1 MALPE
6 ERDHVIT
13 HLGVPK
19 AHRDAP
25 HRPPSWSQLVSRKGF
40 CGRESRSRIGHPGNR
55 KPSGDT
61 GSRRELTEGRE
72 RRRAE
77 RAFGRVGGSRAW
89 SPVSTPLGPA
99 AATSPEQRQARGM
112 GPLAEWAPALRPQ
125 WQQTPRP
132 ASSGRRGLVPHL
144 ARACARHLQRSP
156 LKRHVP
162 GTSER
167 EPVPGVPRR
176 REGRVQGKSCRLG
189 SGGAL
194 ALTDPIAQG
203 RHYPP
208 PPATEPPQRPPRG
221 SPLCLASPSDPLPH
235 ASCGF
240 VKTDG
245 GLSIDSDNLHLV
257 CLRLC
262 PGLLRQ
268 RLSGSPG
275 EVLSTPRPSL
285 ERSST

>member
-25 HRPPSWSQLVSRKGF
+25 HRPPSWSRLVSRKGF
-40 CGRESRSRIGHPGNR
+40 RGRESRSRIGHPGNR
-55 KPSGDT
+55 KPARDT
-61 GSRRELTEGRE
+61 GSGRELTEGRE
-72 RRRAE
+72 RRRAG

-89 SPVSTPLGPA
+89 SPVSTPPGPA

-132 ASSGRRGLVPHL
+132 ASYGRRGLAPHL

-167 EPVPGVPRR
+167 EPVPGVPRW
-176 REGRVQGKSCRLG
+176 REGRDQGKSCCLG

-208 PPATEPPQRPPRG
+208 PPATEPPQRPPRR
-221 SPLCLASPSDPLPH
+221 SPLCLDPLPH

-245 GLSIDSDNLHLV
+245 GLSIGSDNLHLV

>member
-1 MALPE
+1 MSSRTSGSPRPTVTPLIDPLPGADSFPE
-6 ERDHVIT
+6 
-13 HLGVPK
+13 
-19 AHRDAP
+19 
-25 HRPPSWSQLVSRKGF
+25 KG
-40 CGRESRSRIGHPGNR
+40 SV
-55 KPSGDT
+55 
-61 GSRRELTEGRE
+61 
-72 RRRAE
+72 A
-77 RAFGRVGGSRAW
+77 GRVAHTSATQETENLPGTRVRGANSQKGERGGERGGPSAGWGARGPGRLCPPLWVQQQRRLLNSAKHEARVL
-89 SPVSTPLGPA
+89 SPNGLRLSGLSGNKPRGLPPPGGGGWCP
-99 AATSPEQRQARGM
+99 TSP
-112 GPLAEWAPALRPQ
+112 
-125 WQQTPRP
+125 
-132 ASSGRRGLVPHL
+132 
-144 ARACARHLQRSP
+144 RACAQHLQRSP

-176 REGRVQGKSCRLG
+176 REGRLQGKSCRLG

-221 SPLCLASPSDPLPH
+221 SPLCLDPLPH

-240 VKTDG
+240 VNTDG
-245 GLSIDSDNLHLV
+245 GLSIGSDNPHLV

-285 ERSST
+285 KRSST

>member
-1 MALPE
+1 M
-6 ERDHVIT
+6 
-13 HLGVPK
+13 
-19 AHRDAP
+19 
-25 HRPPSWSQLVSRKGF
+25 HRPP
-40 CGRESRSRIGHPGNR
+40 R
-55 KPSGDT
+55 KPKTCQGH
-61 GSRRELTEGRE
+61 G
-72 RRRAE
+72 
-77 RAFGRVGGSRAW
+77 FGARTHRRVGRGGGQGGPSGGWGARG
-89 SPVSTPLGPA
+89 PGRLCPPLRVQQQRP
-99 AATSPEQRQARGM
+99 TSPEQRQARGT

-132 ASSGRRGLVPHL
+132 ASYGRRGLAPHL

-176 REGRVQGKSCRLG
+176 REGRDQGKSCCLG

-221 SPLCLASPSDPLPH
+221 SPLCLDPLPH

-245 GLSIDSDNLHLV
+245 GLSIGSDNPHLV

>member
-1 MALPE
+1 MSSRTSGSPRPTVTPLIDPLPGADSFPE
-6 ERDHVIT
+6 KGSVAGRVAHASATQETENLPGTRVRGANSQKGGER
-13 HLGVPK
+13 
-19 AHRDAP
+19 
-25 HRPPSWSQLVSRKGF
+25 Q
-40 CGRESRSRIGHPGNR
+40 
-55 KPSGDT
+55 
-61 GSRRELTEGRE
+61 
-72 RRRAE
+72 RAGQ
-77 RAFGRVGGSRAW
+77 AFGRVGGSRAW
-89 SPVSTPLGPA
+89 SPVSAPPGPA
-99 AATSPEQRQARGM
+99 AATSPEQRQARGT

-132 ASSGRRGLVPHL
+132 ASSRRRGLVPHL

-221 SPLCLASPSDPLPH
+221 SPLCLDPLPH

-245 GLSIDSDNLHLV
+245 GLSIGSDNPHLV